1 MKLRSRFVVIMLA
14 IVVAVGIAVVRG
26 RPPRALTSPSAHGQ
40 PVVRPAAVAGTFYP
54 AEASELEA
62 AVQQYLSQV
71 EPSASPGAL
80 VALIVPHAGYMYS
93 ASVAAHAY
101 RLLEGRSY
109 DTVIVIGPSH
119 RVPFTGF
126 ALTEADA
133 WATPLGRVQIDREA
147 GDHLGADLPN
157 ARLLEAAH
165 SVEHSIEVQ
174 LPFLQTVLEDFR
186 LLPILMGDD
195 SRESCS
201 SLAWALAEYTR
212 GRSVLLI
219 ASTDMSHYPSYDDA
233 VRVDR
238 QTLAAIETMEADR
251 VAETT
256 GRLLAEN
263 TPDLDTALCGEGPVK
278 TVLMAARQL
287 GADQARILRYANS
300 GDVPGVPR
308 TGVVGYCAVALYRSS
323 GEDESAQPSA
333 GNALN
338 PAQQQRLL
346 GVARAAIEQ
355 YVGSRR
361 RLAVEENDPAL
372 VRPGAVFITLTRGGT
387 MTSGG
392 ELRGCTGSLEPG
404 APLIETVRD
413 QAIHTATQD
422 FRFAPIQE
430 AELPAL
436 EIEISVLS
444 PLQLVSS
451 AEEID
456 IQRHGIVVALG
467 GRRGVFLPQ
476 VAQRTGWSR
485 DVLLSRLCQDKAGL
499 PEDAWRSGARLYV
512 FTVQSLYSPAPREQT
527 DEHP

>member
-1 MKLRSRFVVIMLA
+1 MKSRARLVVIMLA
-14 IVVAVGIAVVRG
+14 ILLAAGIVVVRG
-26 RPPRALTSPSAHGQ
+26 RPRQAFTSTPAHGQ

-54 AEASELEA
+54 ADASELGAE
-62 AVQQYLSQV
+62 VQQYLAQV
-71 EPSASPGAL
+71 ESSASPGAL

-93 ASVAAHAY
+93 APVAAYAY

-109 DTVIVIGPSH
+109 DTVVAVGSSH

-126 ALTEADA
+126 ALTGADA

-147 GDHLGADLPN
+147 CDHLGESLPD
-157 ARLLEAAH
+157 ARLLDAAH

-174 LPFLQTVLEDFR
+174 LPFLQTVLGDFR

-201 SLAWALAEYTR
+201 SLAQAIAEYAR
-212 GRSVLLI
+212 GHSVLLI
-219 ASTDMSHYPSYDDA
+219 ASTDMSHYPSYEDA

-238 QTLAAIETMEADR
+238 ETLAAIETMEADR

-256 GRLLAEN
+256 RRLLAEN
-263 TPDLDTALCGEGPVK
+263 TPNLGTALCGEGPVK

-287 GADQARILRYANS
+287 GADQARVLRYANS
-300 GDVPGVPR
+300 GDVPGVPHTR
-308 TGVVGYCAVALYRSS
+308 VVGYGAVALYRAS

-346 GVARAAIEQ
+346 GVARDAIEQ
-355 YVGSRR
+355 YVGSRQ

-372 VRPGAVFITLTRGGT
+372 VRPGAAFVTL
-387 MTSGG
+387 TSGG
-392 ELRGCTGSLEPG
+392 RLRGCIGSLEPS
-404 APLIETVRD
+404 APLIETVRNRAI
-413 QAIHTATQD
+413 QAATQD
-422 FRFAPIQE
+422 SRFPPVQV
-430 AELPAL
+430 AELPEL

-444 PLQLVSS
+444 PLRLVGS

-456 IQRHGIVVALG
+456 IQRHGLVVESG

-476 VAQRTGWSR
+476 VAQETGWSR

-499 PEDAWRSGARLYV
+499 PADAWRRGARLYV
-512 FTVQSLYSPAPREQT
+512 FTVQSFSSPAPREQT
-527 DEHP
+527 HEQQ

>member
-1 MKLRSRFVVIMLA
+1 MKSRSRLVVIMLA
-14 IVVAVGIAVVRG
+14 IVLAVGIIAVRG
-26 RPPRALTSPSAHGQ
+26 RPRQAFTSPPAHGQ

-54 AEASELEA
+54 TEASELGA
-62 AVQQYLSQV
+62 DIRQYLSQV
-71 EPSASPGAL
+71 EPSPCPDTL
-80 VALIVPHAGYMYS
+80 VALIVPHAGYLYS
-93 ASVAAHAY
+93 APVAAYAY
-101 RLLEGRSY
+101 RLLEGSSY
-109 DTVIVIGPSH
+109 DTVVVVGPSH

-126 ALTEADA
+126 ALTGADA
-133 WATPLGRVQIDREA
+133 WATPLGVVQIDREA
-147 GDHLGADLPN
+147 CDHLGESLPN

-165 SVEHSIEVQ
+165 SVEHSVEVQ
-174 LPFLQTVLEDFR
+174 LPFLQTVLGDFR

-195 SRESCS
+195 SGESCS
-201 SLAWALAEYTR
+201 SLAQAIAEYAR

-219 ASTDMSHYPSYDDA
+219 ASSDMSHYPSYEDA

-256 GRLLAEN
+256 RRLLAEN
-263 TPDLDTALCGEGPVK
+263 TPNLDTALCGEGAVK
-278 TVLMAARQL
+278 TVLTAARLL
-287 GADQARILRYANS
+287 GADQARVLRYANS
-300 GDVPGVPR
+300 GDVPGVPHTR
-308 TGVVGYCAVALYRSS
+308 VVGYCAVALYRSS

-333 GNALN
+333 GNGLN

-346 GVARAAIEQ
+346 GVARSAIEQ

-361 RLAVEENDPAL
+361 RLEVEETDPAL
-372 VRPGAVFITLTRGGT
+372 VRPGAAFVTLTSGGT

-392 ELRGCTGSLEPG
+392 TLRGCIGNLEPS
-404 APLIETVRD
+404 APLMEVVRNLAI
-413 QAIHTATQD
+413 QAATQD

-430 AELPAL
+430 AELPEL

-456 IQRHGIVVALG
+456 IQRHGIVVESE

-499 PEDAWRSGARLYV
+499 PEDAWRSGARLQV
-512 FTVQSLYSPAPREQT
+512 FTVQSFSSPAPREQT